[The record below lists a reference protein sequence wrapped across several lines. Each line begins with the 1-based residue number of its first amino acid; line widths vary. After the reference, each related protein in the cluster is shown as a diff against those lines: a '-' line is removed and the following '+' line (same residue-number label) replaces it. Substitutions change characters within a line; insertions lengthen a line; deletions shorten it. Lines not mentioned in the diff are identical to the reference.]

1 MRARDL
7 IVSFLLLITLWR
19 ISRTQAK
26 HRLRQ
31 IAIRLC
37 RSLLRLWGRCYV
49 FKDGV
54 TVVFAP
60 HQDDETIGCGG
71 LIARKRHEGLP
82 VHVVFI
88 TDGSLSHPE
97 HPELTPADIA
107 ALRRTEAFQAL
118 AILGVESSAVHFLD
132 ERDGSLKNLSPTN
145 RDALVGKLAALLD
158 DIRPDEIFLPCHHD
172 GSDEHTATFT
182 CIRDALRRS
191 PRQPKVWQYPVW
203 AWWKP
208 HFLLKNLILSGAAH
222 RLPME
227 DFQPLKFR
235 ALACYRSQAQPTSPW
250 KASVLPTELQA
261 PSEFAEEYFF
271 GFKPPAPATNRPGPQ
286 RGGRFLRSDAW

>member
-1 MRARDL
+1 M
-7 IVSFLLLITLWR
+7 T
-19 ISRTQAK
+19 RTDTK
-26 HRLRQ
+26 RRLRQ

-37 RSLLRLWGRCYV
+37 RGLLRLWGRCYV
-49 FKDGV
+49 FKDGM

-88 TDGSLSHPE
+88 TDGCLSHPE
-97 HPELTPADIA
+97 HPELTPVDIA
-107 ALRRTEAFQAL
+107 EIRRTEAFNAL
-118 AILGVESSAVHFLD
+118 AVLGVESSAIHFLN
-132 ERDGSLKNLSPTN
+132 ERDGSLSQLGRAK

-182 CIRDALRRS
+182 CVSDALRHS
-191 PRQPKVWQYPVW
+191 PRQPEVWQYPVW

-208 HFLLKNLILSGAAH
+208 YFLLKNLFLSGAAH

-235 ALACYRSQAQPTSPW
+235 ALECYRSQAQPTSPW
-250 KASVLPTELQA
+250 NTSVLPAELRA
-261 PSEFAEEYFF
+261 PGEFAEEYFF
-271 GFKPPAPATNRPGPQ
+271 GFNLPAPAKNG
-286 RGGRFLRSDAW
+286 DAKPPVI